1 MDSPSLDLTDP
12 SIDPVE
18 ASSPSTGRSRS
29 PFRCLRWLAPAVLV
43 IPMAAYLGISYLAA
57 DQLTR
62 PTNHF
67 VDLDPTLVSKDAEAW
82 STRTADGLTL
92 RGWYCP
98 SVAGRRL
105 IVLVHGMG
113 ASWDKMAAIGRGLH
127 RRGYDILL
135 FDLRGHG
142 LSDPARLTMG
152 RRERE
157 DIRAVLAWAE
167 DRGFT
172 PDRIGW
178 LGHSLGASTLLFEAV
193 RNPDIQVAVMD
204 SPFADLP
211 ELLKVQLPLHSHLPS
226 WFNPGILFVAH
237 RAFGVRTDDLRP
249 IRLAPAW
256 GDRPLLLIHGEAD
269 SIVPVRQA
277 YALAAAI
284 GPSCEAVLL
293 PGVEHVLAY
302 RTNPAGYVARV
313 DGFFKE
319 HLSQ

>member
-1 MDSPSLDLTDP
+1 MESPNPDP
-12 SIDPVE
+12 THSSSEPADPPRPT
-18 ASSPSTGRSRS
+18 SHRPRSV
-29 PFRCLRWLAPAVLV
+29 FRRLRRLAPAVLV
-43 IPMAAYLGISYLAA
+43 LLLAAYLGISYLAA

-62 PTNHF
+62 PSNHA

-92 RGWYCP
+92 RGWYYP
-98 SVAGRRL
+98 SPAGRRL

-113 ASWDKMAAIGRGLH
+113 ASWDKMAAIGKGLH

-193 RNPDIQVAVMD
+193 RNPNIQVAVMD

-211 ELLKVQLPLHSHLPS
+211 ELLHVQLPLHSHLPS

-277 YALAAAI
+277 HALAAAI
-284 GPSCEAVLL
+284 GPSCEEFVL

-302 RTNPAGYVARV
+302 RTNPASYVARV

>member
-1 MDSPSLDLTDP
+1 MDSPTPDTS
-12 SIDPVE
+12 E
-18 ASSPSTGRSRS
+18 ASTEPVDAFRPATQRPRST
-29 PFRCLRWLAPAVLV
+29 FRLLRGLAPAVLV
-43 IPMAAYLGISYLAA
+43 LLLSAYLGISYLAA

-62 PTNHF
+62 PSNHA
-67 VDLDPTLVSKDAEAW
+67 VEGDPTFVSKDAEAW
-82 STRTADGLTL
+82 STRTADGLIL

-98 SVAGRRL
+98 SPAGRRL

-113 ASWDKMAAIGRGLH
+113 ASWDKMAAIGRELH
-127 RRGYDILL
+127 HLGYGILL

-193 RNPDIQVAVMD
+193 RNPGIQVAVMD

-211 ELLKVQLPLHSHLPS
+211 ELLQVQLPLHSHLPS

-277 YALAAAI
+277 HALAAAI
-284 GPSCEAVLL
+284 GPSCEEVVL

-302 RTNPAGYVARV
+302 RTNPEGYVARV
-313 DGFFKE
+313 DGFFRE